1 MGENE
6 LIKIDDIQSRIY
18 TIRGMQVMIDSDLAD
33 FFGIETKRLNEQMK
47 RNEARFPEG
56 FCFQLDEKEIA
67 NLKSQN
73 ATSSWG
79 GRRTKP
85 FVFTEHGVVMLTTVL
100 KSDPAIKVSIKIV
113 TAFIAMRKFISENA
127 QIFQRLDSVETK
139 QLEYKIETDR
149 KLEMV
154 FDALESRQIQPKQGI
169 FFDGQIFDAHKFVSD
184 IIRSAERSIVLIDN
198 FVDESTLTLFS
209 KISEF

>member
-1 MGENE
+1 M
-6 LIKIDDIQSRIY
+6 IKKIAERKEIVRFDDIKSRIF
-18 TIRGMQVMIDSDLAD
+18 TIRGMHVMIDSDLAE

-85 FVFTEHGVVMLTTVL
+85 FVFTEHGVVMLTAVL
-100 KSDPAIKVSIKIV
+100 KSDPAIKISIKIV

-127 QIFQRLDSVETK
+127 QIFSR
-139 QLEYKIETDR
+139 IEIEAGF
-149 KLEMV
+149 L
-154 FDALESRQIQPKQGI
+154 L
-169 FFDGQIFDAHKFVSD
+169 
-184 IIRSAERSIVLIDN
+184 
-198 FVDESTLTLFS
+198 S
-209 KISEF
+209 KIDEHKSC